1 MSTVYMP
8 GLLGWLFS
16 FLLPLSLSLD
26 DGEGGGGGGGE
37 GEGTGGGGEGSSGS
51 SGAGSGASGGGS
63 GTGQGSGGNLFSGA
77 GKGQGNGTGGQGGGQ
92 GQGQGSSQA
101 AGGDPWYVGLYT
113 ADGKIDAKK
122 FDALPEH
129 LKPHRGVFEKYQTV
143 EALLGGMANL
153 ANLAG
158 KKALAP
164 LPENATPEAKAE
176 RAALMRSLNGVPE
189 TPDGY
194 NVKRPADVPQEYWS
208 DAYVG
213 GVLGILH
220 KHNASPQL
228 VQELIAFDTGITKQ
242 NMAKAGQ
249 NEVQSLAAEQAALRK
264 EFGPQYDDKLD
275 LAQRAAR
282 TLGLQPDD
290 PLFRNH
296 KMVVAMARVGE
307 MISED
312 RLVSGDGPSG
322 DTMSD
327 RQKARDI
334 VNNAA
339 NPLHKAYHDANDP
352 RHDEALRMHSEFNK
366 RASAVA
372 RTRR

>member
-77 GKGQGNGTGGQGGGQ
+77 GKGQGNGTGGQGSGQ

-113 ADGKIDAKK
+113 ADGKIDSKK

-129 LKPHRGVFEKYQTV
+129 LKPHRGVFAKYQTV

-164 LPENATPEAKAE
+164 LPENATAEAKAE

-189 TPDGY
+189 KPEGY

-312 RLVSGDGPSG
+312 RLVSGDGRSG

-334 VNNAA
+334 VTNAA

-352 RHDEALRMHSEFNK
+352 RHDEAVRMHSEFNK